1 MKTLER
7 KTVEQPQK
15 QMATVATGQFATVEA
30 LATYKTTQ
38 ANKMLAKVKNF
49 DEFFT
54 VDGMRK

>member
-30 LATYKTTQ
+30 MAAFKTAQ
-38 ANKMLAKVKNF
+38 ANKILSKVKNLN
-49 DEFFT
+49 
-54 VDGMRK
+54 KI